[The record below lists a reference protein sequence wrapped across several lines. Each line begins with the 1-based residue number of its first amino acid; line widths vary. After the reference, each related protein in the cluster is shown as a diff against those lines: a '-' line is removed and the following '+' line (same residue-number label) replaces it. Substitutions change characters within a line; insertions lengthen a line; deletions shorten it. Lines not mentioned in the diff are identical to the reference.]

1 MNKTIKIS
9 SLLSTIFILIGAI
22 FKMNHWPFASF
33 ALLIGITLFN
43 FLFLPFYASYLIK
56 VATDKP
62 IKIILISLAVS
73 ISVFTIT
80 TLFQIQHWPGSG
92 VVAMISGVVILLMC
106 LLIIP
111 ILVSKINA
119 CEVPRLQKISL
130 SMIYF
135 GGILFF
141 LGILSKMVLTNYSNE
156 ILFIG
161 VVVLLTGI
169 LIYNHNHE
177 KGVIKFFNEKVQ
189 LSYLYTQIFNFL
201 FLTILLKAPHSYNA
215 EFNLINN
222 RVLTSISKIDDFT
235 KGKIKQ
241 QTPVPK
247 IVEVNHLTE
256 DVLQYIDDLKGGLVK
271 MVYKD
276 NTLEMA
282 KTDMNKLRNIDNFDL
297 PTSFLIGSDPAL
309 PKKGQYT
316 ANELKNK
323 LIAYKIHLL
332 SMVEESDKVA
342 MEKKMNLDFSD
353 KVEDDITAS
362 WEVYTFLHTT
372 LAHDLIAL
380 SQIQLE
386 IKMTETIIVDYLSQ
400 KVNN

>member
-92 VVAMISGVVILLMC
+92 VVAIISGVVILLMC

-177 KGVIKFFNEKVQ
+177 KRSN
-189 LSYLYTQIFNFL
+189 
-201 FLTILLKAPHSYNA
+201 
-215 EFNLINN
+215 
-222 RVLTSISKIDDFT
+222 
-235 KGKIKQ
+235 
-241 QTPVPK
+241 
-247 IVEVNHLTE
+247 
-256 DVLQYIDDLKGGLVK
+256 
-271 MVYKD
+271 
-276 NTLEMA
+276 
-282 KTDMNKLRNIDNFDL
+282 
-297 PTSFLIGSDPAL
+297 
-309 PKKGQYT
+309 
-316 ANELKNK
+316 
-323 LIAYKIHLL
+323 
-332 SMVEESDKVA
+332 
-342 MEKKMNLDFSD
+342 
-353 KVEDDITAS
+353 
-362 WEVYTFLHTT
+362 
-372 LAHDLIAL
+372 
-380 SQIQLE
+380 
-386 IKMTETIIVDYLSQ
+386 
-400 KVNN
+400 